1 MDLTADKIVFME
13 KIITEVKDYCYMLI
27 KVTFLRFIILKLFE
41 GFPGG
46 SDSKESSCN
55 VGDLGSIPG
64 LRGFP
69 WRSVRQPTSV
79 FLPGES
85 PWVEEPDG

>member
-13 KIITEVKDYCYMLI
+13 KRITEVKDYCYMLI

-46 SDSKESSCN
+46 SHSKESSCN
-55 VGDLGSIPG
+55 VGDLSSIPG
-64 LRGFP
+64 SGRYPGRG
-69 WRSVRQPTSV
+69 
-79 FLPGES
+79 
-85 PWVEEPDG
+85 DGNPL